1 MTQQRS
7 QAHCLDWRAVQSALR
22 QHHAM
27 ILEQQHVITDSACS
41 QPHRRPCQEGALQGV
56 VASQVA
62 ARLAEGGPLEGGL
75 AAAAAPAALLMCW
88 AVLACLQKSMAENEK
103 PIAPNSP
110 RLQGTAPGPI
120 PLYLLH
126 SGGTKQQSQKL
137 GDIASLQS
145 CQLLVTQLTHSLS
158 RHVEG

>member
-7 QAHCLDWRAVQSALR
+7 QAHCLDWRAEQRALR

-27 ILEQQHVITDSACS
+27 ILEQQHVMTDSACS

-88 AVLACLQKSMAENEK
+88 AVLACLQKSMAENGK

-110 RLQGTAPGPI
+110 RLQGSAPGPI
-120 PLYLLH
+120 PIYLPH
-126 SGGTKQQSQKL
+126 CGGTEQQSQSLETLQVCKA
-137 GDIASLQS
+137 AS
-145 CQLLVTQLTHSLS
+145 CWFTQLTHNLS
-158 RHVEG
+158 RHIEG